1 MNCKIMKYKVGD
13 KVRIKSLDWY
23 NETKGMY
30 DKVDCGNV
38 SFTPDMVIYC
48 GDILTVRDINEEFSY
63 YLMERNPYAFKDEM
77 IEGLVEEESDITP
90 KFKVGDKIK
99 LKSTLLNDVFGII
112 GYESEGYRIT
122 NISNGLMY
130 FMSYSIEHNYELVE
144 EETKPK
150 PKFMI
155 GHKVILGSYPCIVT
169 NVQWKDGYGFVYIVG
184 GSDFSKI
191 VKEDELVF
199 DTNEERQNLLDKCEV
214 EPYPKS
220 ITLPEDYEFRD
231 ENGNV
236 INAQKIV
243 LEKKKPKYPRSVEEC
258 CEILGYPVWGGD
270 IGYKSSLLMKFQMLL
285 ICRDAYWKIAG
296 EEMGLGKSWE
306 PDWDN
311 LSTNHEFIK
320 INKGCFT
327 YSSRVLVFP
336 TAKMRDAFYEAFK
349 DLIEECKE
357 LL

>member
-1 MNCKIMKYKVGD
+1 MKYKVGD
-13 KVRIKSLDWY
+13 RVRIKDIDWY
-23 NETKGMY
+23 NENK
-30 DKVDCGNV
+30 DAKHECVDCGNGIG
-38 SFTPDMVIYC
+38 FYKHMTEYC
-48 GDILTVRDINEEFSY
+48 GKVMTISQVWNYTYE
-63 YLMERNPYAFKDEM
+63 MENHVSNWTDEM
-77 IEGLVEEESDITP
+77 IEGLVEEATEP

-122 NISNGLMY
+122 NISNGLTH
-130 FMSYSIEHNYELVE
+130 FMSYSIEHDYELVE

-306 PDWDN
+306 PQDTNTFSIFYDRLTGEIQKQDGYCGAN
-311 LSTNHEFIK
+311 STLE
-320 INKGCFT
+320 
-327 YSSRVLVFP
+327 FP
-336 TAKMRDAFYEAFK
+336 TEEMRDAFYEAFK
-349 DLIEECKE
+349 ELIEECKE